1 MTLEEIRGQEST
13 MEHADRMQSA
23 GAALEELLVAAK
35 KQDYLTVGVYES
47 AKVMN
52 VDPDSVAFCI
62 LATDEEYE
70 CDIALQI
77 HFTLIQAFC
86 FDNDIN
92 VVRVNDIDSL
102 ADLVGADETGEP
114 KDAHC
119 ILVTVRSGS
128 THSVSVNHTCSTPL
142 SEFSAQPIFAA
153 GVLSLNAFSFISE
166 PQCKSMERSCS
177 GQAESVL

>member
-1 MTLEEIRGQEST
+1 MTLEEIRGQDST
-13 MEHADRMQSA
+13 MENTDRVQSA

-35 KQDYLTVGVYES
+35 KQEYLTVGVYES

-52 VDPDSVAFCI
+52 VDPDSVAFCV
-62 LATDEEYE
+62 LATDAEYE

-92 VVRVNDIDSL
+92 VVRVNDIERL
-102 ADLVGADETGEP
+102 ADLVGTDESGEP

-119 ILVTVRSGS
+119 ILVTSPSADPWKDPSLDKLGLFCEESRSVYDWVPAI
-128 THSVSVNHTCSTPL
+128 TLP
-142 SEFSAQPIFAA
+142 
-153 GVLSLNAFSFISE
+153 
-166 PQCKSMERSCS
+166 ER
-177 GQAESVL
+177 

>member
-1 MTLEEIRGQEST
+1 MTLEEICGQENT
-13 MEHADRMQSA
+13 MATADRVQSA
-23 GAALEELLVAAK
+23 GAALEELLLAAK

-52 VDPDSVAFCI
+52 VDPDSVAFCV

-92 VVRVNDIDSL
+92 VVRVNDIERL
-102 ADLVGADETGEP
+102 ADLVGADETGDS

-119 ILVTVRSGS
+119 ILVTS
-128 THSVSVNHTCSTPL
+128 P
-142 SEFSAQPIFAA
+142 SANPWKDP
-153 GVLSLNAFSFISE
+153 SLDKLGLFCEESRNAYDWVPTITL
-166 PQCKSMERSCS
+166 PER
-177 GQAESVL
+177 

>member
-1 MTLEEIRGQEST
+1 MTLEEVQQQESP
-13 MEHADRMQSA
+13 MENADRVLSA

-35 KQDYLTVGVYES
+35 KQESLTVGVYES

-52 VDPDSVAFCI
+52 VDPDSVAFCV

-70 CDIALQI
+70 WDIALQI

-92 VVRVNDIDSL
+92 VVRVNDIERL

-119 ILVTVRSGS
+119 ILVTSPSADPWKHPALEQLALFCDESRSVCDWVPAI
-128 THSVSVNHTCSTPL
+128 TLP
-142 SEFSAQPIFAA
+142 
-153 GVLSLNAFSFISE
+153 
-166 PQCKSMERSCS
+166 ER
-177 GQAESVL
+177 

>member
-1 MTLEEIRGQEST
+1 MTLEEIRGQENSMANT
-13 MEHADRMQSA
+13 DRVQSA

-35 KQDYLTVGVYES
+35 KQEYLTVGVYES

-52 VDPDSVAFCI
+52 VDPDSVAFCV

-92 VVRVNDIDSL
+92 VVRVNDIERL
-102 ADLVGADETGEP
+102 ADLVGADGTGEP

-119 ILVTVRSGS
+119 ILVTVNVKIQATGKDSL
-128 THSVSVNHTCSTPL
+128 VPL
-142 SEFSAQPIFAA
+142 LLKLYGLE
-153 GVLSLNAFSFISE
+153 
-166 PQCKSMERSCS
+166 
-177 GQAESVL
+177 

>member
-1 MTLEEIRGQEST
+1 MTLEEIRGQENAMDT
-13 MEHADRMQSA
+13 VDRVQSA

-35 KQDYLTVGVYES
+35 KQEYLTVGVYES

-52 VDPDSVAFCI
+52 VDPDSVAFCV

-92 VVRVNDIDSL
+92 VVRVNDIERL
-102 ADLVGADETGEP
+102 ADLVSAGEPGEP

-119 ILVTVRSGS
+119 ILVTS
-128 THSVSVNHTCSTPL
+128 P
-142 SEFSAQPIFAA
+142 SANPWKDPALDK
-153 GVLSLNAFSFISE
+153 LSLFCEESRSVYDWVPTITL
-166 PQCKSMERSCS
+166 PER
-177 GQAESVL
+177 